1 MRYAKGCGV
10 KVEVMCGKTEVM
22 CGKTEGMCGNGGG
35 KMCGME
41 GARGKGGV
49 VW

>member
-10 KVEVMCGKTEVM
+10 KVEVM

>member
-1 MRYAKGCGV
+1 MRYVNGSCE
-10 KVEVMCGKTEVM
+10 KVEVMSGKEKVAW
-22 CGKTEGMCGNGGG
+22 GNGGG

-41 GARGKGGV
+41 GVRGKDGV